1 MQDSQAPLPSDAD
14 NCRIDKRNMPMRK
27 LSRCRGRI
35 ESTRLA
41 VDGIRAR
48 GRTAWLLLTGPCEA
62 RGGRSQRPFP
72 ALNDDRGNYRVL
84 HCVYSVCIRI
94 RFDRWAYTET
104 CGCGSASVEQ
114 CRSGVRGWAWM
125 CKVWGGRGM
134 RERKIAERIKCFGG
148 KNELKNHCRWG

>member
-48 GRTAWLLLTGPCEA
+48 GRTAWLLLTGPCEVQ
-62 RGGRSQRPFP
+62 GGRSQRPSP

-84 HCVYSVCIRI
+84 HCVNSVCIRI

-104 CGCGSASVEQ
+104 WGCGSASVEQ
-114 CRSGVRGWAWM
+114 CRSGVRGFGAGPG
-125 CKVWGGRGM
+125 CVKCGEGGACENVKSPKGSSVL
-134 RERKIAERIKCFGG
+134 AEKM
-148 KNELKNHCRWG
+148 N